1 MTSLRG
7 ASGDRQVFP
16 GIPVYGKAPYPRVA
30 AVRGLNR
37 PPVALVAAGR
47 LGVSLPPPTP
57 FGSDN
62 LKWSFP
68 TNLETTS
75 LTAVGLEICSDP
87 CTSG

>member
-7 ASGDRQVFP
+7 ASGDRRVFP

-47 LGVSLPPPTP
+47 LGVSLCVAMMKYNAIP
-57 FGSDN
+57 G
-62 LKWSFP
+62 
-68 TNLETTS
+68 E
-75 LTAVGLEICSDP
+75 
-87 CTSG
+87 